1 MKLSS
6 QQKGYSTYQKA
17 QANEREQSELILMMF
32 TGGIGFLDKAIEL
45 AETDKIAMGKY
56 ISKAKNVL
64 LELMSSLDIENSG
77 EMGEI
82 LLRTYRELFNKLNTA
97 YMVNDTRKI
106 SEVKDSLFELENA
119 WKQVFKNEE
128 HKRFKKNSEYYK
140 VVNSI

>member
-6 QQKGYSTYQKA
+6 QQKGYSTYQKV

-106 SEVKDSLFELENA
+106 SEVKDSLIELENA
-119 WKQVFKNEE
+119 WKQVFNSEE